1 MKKEPIHYGM
11 KEPNKVEGF
20 NSVNCGNTASVTGNF
35 TTIVPNGTEVSGT
48 FNLFNEPI
56 RIEVNEYSDR
66 IEMIYKETS
75 RTQLAIYPPI
85 APEER
90 VFKIVFSC
98 VDGFW
103 NKSERIYGT
112 IIRASSETYEFNI

>member
-1 MKKEPIHYGM
+1 MKTKTT
-11 KEPNKVEGF
+11 
-20 NSVNCGNTASVTGNF
+20 SNTASVSGHF
-35 TTIVPNGTEVSGT
+35 TTLEPNGTGVINT
-48 FNLFNEPI
+48 FNLFNKPV

-66 IEMIYKETS
+66 IEMIYKESKKYFNNFNTYLQS
-75 RTQLAIYPPI
+75 

-98 VDGFW
+98 IDGVW

-112 IIRASSETYEFNI
+112 IIRASSETYEFNV